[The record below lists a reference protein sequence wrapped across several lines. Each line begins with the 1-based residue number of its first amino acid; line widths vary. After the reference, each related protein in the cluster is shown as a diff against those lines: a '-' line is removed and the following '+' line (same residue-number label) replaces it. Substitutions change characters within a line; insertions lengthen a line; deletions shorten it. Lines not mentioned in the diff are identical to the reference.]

1 MNDENGENNP
11 PNGQNNIMIQALA
24 TLAQAIRNLQSAL
37 VQGPREQNIA
47 QIPKFYGYGNE
58 VQYTNRFK
66 RTPTSEEVAELIILY
81 TVIPDEEDLKESTE
95 IPKFIKTNA

>member
-47 QIPKFYGYGNE
+47 QIPKFYGYENE
-58 VQYTNRFK
+58 DPAEWAKRFNVTCLTNNWQ
-66 RTPTSEEVAELIILY
+66 VARQKDIAGSFLDGLA
-81 TVIPDEEDLKESTE
+81 
-95 IPKFIKTNA
+95 FQ